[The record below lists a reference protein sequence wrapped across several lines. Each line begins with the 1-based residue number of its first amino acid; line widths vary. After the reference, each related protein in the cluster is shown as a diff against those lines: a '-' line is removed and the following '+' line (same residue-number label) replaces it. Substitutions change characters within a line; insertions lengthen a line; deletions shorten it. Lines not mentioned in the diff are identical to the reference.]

1 MLYTAERQRVMIKII
16 SGIEINFFD
25 NLHVGQMLSNVYLPK
40 KISTCPK
47 KKVLYVLRLTWKK
60 ALNLQNTR
68 SFENQVFVCDH

>member
-1 MLYTAERQRVMIKII
+1 
-16 SGIEINFFD
+16 
-25 NLHVGQMLSNVYLPK
+25 MLSNVYLPK

-68 SFENQVFVCDH
+68 SFENQVFVCDRLDNVMQSVTFPIMHQQKLII